1 MLIVCPSCTTAYRI
15 ELSVLGASG
24 RLVRCVR
31 CRTVWFAST
40 DNVMSASAEPSL
52 AAASTEPPRPADDN
66 KPADR
71 ARASDQP
78 RQDQTA
84 DNEHAGPGD
93 DETDASA
100 PDSASHSRVVAD
112 APGLVPSM
120 APETRM
126 PGDPPAGPT
135 KGDDIESLAARRE
148 RTVKPPPRLR
158 FDAGRMVQGLRVPA
172 LRMPGLPA
180 PGLPGAIVMMCVVV
194 MALANWRVAV
204 VRELPQTASLFGAL
218 GLPVNLRGLD
228 FDDVKAST
236 EFEGDTMV
244 LAVEGSIG
252 NVTTETVSVPRLR
265 FALRNGAGQE
275 IYAWTA
281 LPARNSLAPGERL
294 PFRSRLAFP
303 PADGRDVIVRFFNRR
318 DLVAGQEPSSPD
330 QKPDKDHGE
339 NPDR

>member
-40 DNVMSASAEPSL
+40 DNVTSASAEPSL
-52 AAASTEPPRPADDN
+52 AAASTEQPRPVDDN

-71 ARASDQP
+71 ARVSDQP
-78 RQDQTA
+78 RHDQTA
-84 DNEHAGPGD
+84 SNEEAGPGD
-93 DETDASA
+93 HQADASA
-100 PDSASHSRVVAD
+100 SVSASHSRVVAD
-112 APGLVPSM
+112 APALVPTM

-126 PGDPPAGPT
+126 PDDPPAGPAR
-135 KGDDIESLAARRE
+135 GDDIESLAARRE
-148 RTVKPPPRLR
+148 RTVKPLPRLR
-158 FDAGRMVQGLRVPA
+158 FDAHRLVPSLR
-172 LRMPGLPA
+172 A
-180 PGLPGAIVMMCVVV
+180 PGLPGAIVMMCVALMV
-194 MALANWRVAV
+194 LANWRVAV
-204 VRELPQTASLFGAL
+204 VREFPQTASLFAAL

-228 FDDVKAST
+228 FEDVKAST
-236 EFEGDTMV
+236 EFDGDTMV

-252 NVTTETVSVPRLR
+252 NVTTEAVNVPRLR

-281 LPARNSLAPGERL
+281 LPARNSLAAGERL

-330 QKPDKDHGE
+330 QKPDDDHGE

>member
-40 DNVMSASAEPSL
+40 DNVTSASAEPSL
-52 AAASTEPPRPADDN
+52 AAASTEPPRPVDDN

-71 ARASDQP
+71 ARASDQS

-84 DNEHAGPGD
+84 GNEDVGPGD
-93 DETDASA
+93 QEADASA
-100 PDSASHSRVVAD
+100 PVSASHSRVVAD
-112 APGLVPSM
+112 APALVPTM
-120 APETRM
+120 APETGM
-126 PGDPPAGPT
+126 PDDPPAGPAR
-135 KGDDIESLAARRE
+135 GDDIESLAARRE
-148 RTVKPPPRLR
+148 RTVKPRPGLR
-158 FDAGRMVQGLRVPA
+158 FDAPGLVRGLRLPA
-172 LRMPGLPA
+172 LPLPA
-180 PGLPGAIVMMCVVV
+180 LPVPVLPGAIVMMCVAV

-204 VRELPQTASLFGAL
+204 VRELPQTASLFAAL
-218 GLPVNLRGLD
+218 GMPVNLRGLD
-228 FDDVKAST
+228 FEDVKAST
-236 EFEGDTMV
+236 EFDGDTMV

-252 NVTTETVSVPRLR
+252 NVTTETANVPRLR

-281 LPARNSLAPGERL
+281 LPARNSLAAGERL

>member
-15 ELSVLGASG
+15 ELSLLGASG

-40 DNVMSASAEPSL
+40 DNVMSATAESSL
-52 AAASTEPPRPADDN
+52 AAAAAEPPRPAVDT

-71 ARASDQP
+71 TRVPDQASSNQRAGDG
-78 RQDQTA
+78 D
-84 DNEHAGPGD
+84 AGKTNQKAEAPNPPPHPVV
-93 DETDASA
+93 TDAPA
-100 PDSASHSRVVAD
+100 
-112 APGLVPSM
+112 LVPS
-120 APETRM
+120 ATPET
-126 PGDPPAGPT
+126 PATGDAAPSR
-135 KGDDIESLAARRE
+135 GDDIESLAARRD
-148 RTVKPPPRLR
+148 RTVKRSPRAR
-158 FDAGRMVQGLRVPA
+158 FDARRLVSVLPRVPR
-172 LRMPGLPA
+172 LPGVPGLPA
-180 PGLPGAIVMMCVVV
+180 IPRLPSAIVMMCLAIT
-194 MALANWRVAV
+194 ALTTWRVAV
-204 VRELPQTASLFGAL
+204 VRQLPQTASLFAAV

-228 FDDVKAST
+228 FEEVKAST

-244 LAVEGSIG
+244 LAVEGAIA
-252 NVTTETVSVPRLR
+252 NVTTETVNVPRLR
-265 FALRNGAGQE
+265 FALRNNAGQE

-281 LPARNSLAPGERL
+281 LPAHNSLAAGEHL

-318 DLVAGQEPSSPD
+318 DLGAGQDPPSSPD